1 VIASVYHPHLIRRP
15 CPSRPG
21 ASRSTDPSS
30 WRLAY
35 QPPGWCVAV
44 RRTSRRAVRTARP
57 RSTDSGRY
65 RVDTYAEHTLV
76 VLGRNVNASMSIAF
90 QW

>member
-35 QPPGWCVAV
+35 QPPGWCG
-44 RRTSRRAVRTARP
+44 RRPHQPTSRENGAPAFNGFRALPCRHLCRTHSRGP
-57 RSTDSGRY
+57 GKKRQRIH
-65 RVDTYAEHTLV
+65 VDCLSV
-76 VLGRNVNASMSIAF
+76 
-90 QW
+90 